1 MDEHM
6 RKKFLEHLVGPTGSV
21 IMHVVVFL
29 LALKF
34 VSFVGR
40 EEAPEVEVMM
50 MEMEAV
56 DIEEL
61 EELKEEIE
69 DLELP
74 DVDVQVDVYV
84 DAPVPEE
91 VSEFESEEP
100 DVDFDALDVVE
111 EMSSPLVM
119 KGLFSGRS
127 AGGRA
132 GMLNKYGGKWS
143 QVTEA
148 AVQKALQWLKDNQL
162 PDGSWNKEKSAMT
175 GLALLTYLAHGETP
189 GSKEYGK
196 TVEKAIRYLVD
207 SQPKNGFWTSAGGA
221 ADGHH
226 KGGNVYAHAIATY
239 AISEA
244 YGMTRIPELK
254 PVMEKGVEV
263 IINGQQPGGA
273 WDYKYAKG
281 ERRDTSVSGW
291 HVQALKAAYL
301 AGSENPRIKEAM
313 DKSVEDLKSVF
324 DPSTGSFHYGE
335 KKGNVNMAMTGV
347 GTLCMQLLGYDKSSE
362 VSKGVSLLKKATCD
376 WEHPEPHAAMY
387 AWYYITQVKFH
398 KGGSTWSSWN
408 NEFAR
413 TITGNQES
421 DGRWEFPVHQ
431 GGKQEHG
438 ANQGPVYSTTLAALM
453 LQVYYRN
460 LPTFKEKAV
469 QGDQEEV
476 DEDEIVIE
484 II

>member
-1 MDEHM
+1 MNEHM
-6 RKKFLEHLVGPTGSV
+6 RKKVLEHLVGPTGSIV
-21 IMHVVVFL
+21 LHIVVFL

-34 VSFVGR
+34 VQFVGR
-40 EEAPEVEVMM
+40 ESTTEVEVMM

-69 DLELP
+69 DLEMP
-74 DVDVQVDVYV
+74 DVNVDVDVYV

-91 VSEFESEEP
+91 VTEFQSEEP

-132 GMLNKYGGKWS
+132 GMLNQYGGQWS
-143 QVTEA
+143 KATEA
-148 AVQKALQWLKDNQL
+148 AVQKALHWLKDNQK
-162 PDGSWNKEKSAMT
+162 PDGSWNKDKNAMT
-175 GLALLTYLAHGETP
+175 GLALLTFLAHGETP
-189 GSKEYGK
+189 GSKDFGP
-196 TVEKAIRYLVD
+196 TVEKGIRYLVD
-207 SQPKNGFWTSAGGA
+207 NQDKNGQWGRE
-221 ADGHH
+221 
-226 KGGNVYAHAIATY
+226 YAHAIATY

-254 PVMEKGVEV
+254 PAMEKGID
-263 IINGQQPGGA
+263 IIIKGQQAGGA

-281 ERRDTSVSGW
+281 DRRDTSVSGW
-291 HVQALKAAYL
+291 HVQALKAANL
-301 AGSENPRIKEAM
+301 AGSENPRIEEAM
-313 DKSVEDLKSVF
+313 GKAVEDLRSVY
-324 DPSTGSFHYGE
+324 DSNTGSFSYGQKSPKE
-335 KKGNVNMAMTGV
+335 NLAMTGV

-362 VSKGVSLLKKATCD
+362 VSKGVQLLKQAKCD
-376 WEHPEPHAAMY
+376 WEHPVPHAAMY
-387 AWYYITQVKFH
+387 GWYYITQVKFH

-421 DGRWEFPVHQ
+421 DGHWEFPKHDN
-431 GGKQEHG
+431 GKAEHG
-438 ANQGPVYSTTLAALM
+438 ANQGAVYSTTLAALM

-469 QGDQEEV
+469 QGAQEEV